1 MYNENKPLRDA
12 VFALE
17 GNDYDDES
25 RSDESTKIF
34 NEVPRETP
42 RQHILLLIRNI
53 FNEVPRETRCH
64 QILLLN
70 LKIFDEVPR
79 ETPRQH
85 ILLLNLKI
93 FDEDIVK
100 HLVIIFYF

>member
-1 MYNENKPLRDA
+1 MRGA
-12 VFALE
+12 VFSLE

-42 RQHILLLIRNI
+42 RH
-53 FNEVPRETRCH
+53 
-64 QILLLN
+64 
-70 LKIFDEVPR
+70 
-79 ETPRQH
+79 H

-93 FDEDIVK
+93 FNEVPGETPRHHILLLK
-100 HLVIIFYF
+100 HYNF